1 MVLAGLWSI
10 VRACVAGCVAAA
22 MVVAPIEASAAPA
35 GHRESA
41 LSYGLLDRSDFSLVP
56 RDMDALAAR
65 LRTPMF
71 ASSLWNKLY
80 GVLKNA
86 LPGDVLE
93 MARFT
98 IDHPAEAASV
108 YSHAVAQDYPFFGLI
123 GAAKVMKNQN
133 LPGIG
138 KFTYDKCVFPVA
150 VIDTVFA
157 KADQQVDNAAGKAK
171 TKGTADAAKQ
181 YAADYAKAQ
190 SQAAKDE
197 ANAQLTQN
205 IPYFGEIRTIC
216 LFAFETDLQIEK
228 DLKKVVSKT
237 VGDVKKAYDA
247 FASGDVVSGVAT
259 LMTLGLDASI
269 ACSFVDQAVGGGIIG
284 RTPGLGAL
292 ATAACKGFVGAIIDG
307 VRGIIVGGLGIAEK
321 GVTVVYEAGKA
332 AACAVYSLL
341 GGGCSSSPPPPD
353 YGTQMINGAKAWCAP
368 YGGMKAFSEQSPAGP
383 NGIHGPSRTG
393 PAAPG
398 GPTEVQMTEGAG
410 YIFTCNDG
418 LSACRVEN
426 GVKKCV
432 TGPEVLARRQQQAAL
447 IDQDFQT
454 RLPAWG
460 AAFLASW
467 QAMCPNGSC
476 KTAVAL
482 HKLNAELAAK
492 QQHAADPQKPYLFI
506 TWQLFR
512 EANRLAAA
520 TVEEWRFKAGP
531 DQWAAKFDAWWT
543 AACPDTKCVT
553 VIRIHKLN
561 AVLAVKQAHEKDPA
575 ASYAALS
582 TPIYAAAADGA
593 RKAVAEAEAASI
605 AKNKEIT
612 AGASDGWAQIAIG
625 SWTPKCRDA
634 QCVGEI
640 KTLAAQMS
648 ATAKQL
654 QAEQPD
660 SSSLNVQGQASK
672 IYGPKFKKAVDDS
685 IARENWKKMGGGAGP
700 VSVTPPQPSG
710 PIGRP
715 TRPVIAPAPAPSPAP
730 VIRQLPPRPAAT
742 PTPAPTATPT
752 PLRRLPL
759 RPAPTPS
766 PTPTPRG

>member
-1 MVLAGLWSI
+1 MMLAGLSSFA
-10 VRACVAGCVAAA
+10 RACMAGLCAAA
-22 MVVAPIEASAAPA
+22 LVTAPIPA
-35 GHRESA
+35 GAEVPHRESA

-56 RDMDALAAR
+56 RDMDALARR
-65 LRTPMF
+65 LAPPMF
-71 ASSLWNKLY
+71 ASNLWNKLY

-123 GAAKVMKNQN
+123 GAAKVMKNQK
-133 LPGIG
+133 LPGVGI
-138 KFTYDKCVFPVA
+138 FTYDKCVFPVA

-171 TKGTADAAKQ
+171 TKGTADSAKQ
-181 YAADYAKAQ
+181 YAIDYAKAQ
-190 SQAAKDE
+190 TQAAKDE
-197 ANAQLTQN
+197 VNAQLAEN
-205 IPYFGEIRTIC
+205 IPYFGEIKTIC

-228 DLKKVVSKT
+228 DLKKVTAKT
-237 VGDVKKAYDA
+237 VSDIKRAYDA
-247 FASGDVVSGVAT
+247 FASGDVVSGVST

-284 RTPGLGAL
+284 RTPGLGTL

-307 VRGIIVGGLGIAEK
+307 VRGIIVGGLGVAEK
-321 GVTVVYEAGKA
+321 GVTIVYEAGKA

-368 YGGMKAFSEQSPAGP
+368 YGGMKAFAEQSPAGP

-398 GPTEVQMTEGAG
+398 GPTAVQMTEGAG

-447 IDQDFQT
+447 IQQDFDT

-460 AAFLASW
+460 AAFVARW
-467 QAMCPNGSC
+467 QASCPNGTC
-476 KTAVAL
+476 RTAIGI
-482 HKLNAELAAK
+482 HRLNTELLAK
-492 QQHAADPQKPYLFI
+492 KKHEADPLMTYSMATIFLF
-506 TWQLFR
+506 QDA
-512 EANRLAAA
+512 ERLAAN

-531 DQWAAKFDAWWT
+531 DQWAAKFDAYWT
-543 AACPDTKCVT
+543 AVCPDTKCVT
-553 VIRIHKLN
+553 AVRLFKTGT
-561 AVLAVKQAHEKDPA
+561 VLAVKQAHEKNPA

-582 TPIYAAAADGA
+582 TPLYADAVSGA
-593 RKAVAEAEAASI
+593 RKAVAEAEGASN

-612 AGASDGWAQIAIG
+612 ANASDGWAQLAIG
-625 SWTPKCRDA
+625 SWTPKCRDQ

-640 KTLAAQMS
+640 KTLAGQMS
-648 ATAKQL
+648 ATAKKL
-654 QAEQPD
+654 QAQQPD
-660 SSSLNVQGQASK
+660 ASSLNVQGQASK
-672 IYGPKFKKAVDDS
+672 LFGPKFQKAVDDS
-685 IARENWKKMGGGAGP
+685 VARENWKKYGGGAGP
-700 VSVTPPQPSG
+700 V
-710 PIGRP
+710 
-715 TRPVIAPAPAPSPAP
+715 TRPVAPTEPVNGGAVRRPVVAPAPAP
-730 VIRQLPPRPAAT
+730 IRRLPPRPE
-742 PTPAPTATPT
+742 
-752 PLRRLPL
+752 
-759 RPAPTPS
+759 PTPS
-766 PTPTPRG
+766 PTATPRG